1 MAAQT
6 FPKVCCRTSCAGLVV
21 FDFDQTLSVVHV
33 YKLLRGA
40 GPQGPDRLCI
50 PNNSML
56 ARTELGQLRLAE
68 ELEDAAPFADLGG
81 FALAVLGG
89 AGRVAWLKGVLQ
101 ELRRQ
106 GLDLVVCSRGLL
118 AVVRRCLNDAGL
130 LSFFTKVY
138 ARVGEEYGVAEYDEV
153 LCQTPACPAELM
165 LLGTAADGWWRRK
178 VDVINQ
184 LRKQMGLGKDDIV
197 LVDDD
202 VREIAG
208 AKDACRTVLVREAG
222 GISAEDCEE
231 LWAGHMVGVQGR
243 EKPVA
248 APRTSLGHASPPR
261 RPRGSPSGAFRS
273 TSPPLCKS
281 TLASPA
287 SKTTRALSPCKS
299 PSLGCRRISSPQ
311 NRPISE
317 SPLKLRPQQK
327 NRLSHGATPTSNT
340 APAKGPANVDSC
352 ADAFPGLCGIVLA
365 DRTDMATLKGIQR
378 SFAEAGPRNASA
390 FTPLRLRRIG
400 GC

>member
-1 MAAQT
+1 MAVQT

-40 GPQGPDRLCI
+40 GPQGPNSLCI
-50 PNNSML
+50 PNSSML

-81 FALAVLGG
+81 FALAVFGG

-118 AVVRRCLNDAGL
+118 AVVRSCLNDAGL

-138 ARVGEEYGVAEYDEV
+138 ARVGEEYGVAEYDEF
-153 LCQTPACPAELM
+153 LCQTPACPAELKF
-165 LLGTAADGWWRRK
+165 LGTAVDGWWRRK
-178 VDVINQ
+178 ADVINQ
-184 LRKQMGLGKDDIV
+184 LRKHMGLGKDDIV

-222 GISAEDCEE
+222 GITAEDCEE
-231 LWAGHMVGVQGR
+231 LWANIVGVQKR
-243 EKPVA
+243 ERPVA
-248 APRTSLGHASPPR
+248 ALRTSLAHASPPR

-273 TSPPLCKS
+273 TSPNCKS
-281 TLASPA
+281 TPASPCKSTA
-287 SKTTRALSPCKS
+287 SSPCKS
-299 PSLGCRRISSPQ
+299 PGLGCRRISSPQ
-311 NRPISE
+311 SRPISD
-317 SPLKLRPQQK
+317 SPLKFRPQQK
-327 NRLSHGATPTSNT
+327 NRQGRGATPSSNF
-340 APAKGPANVDSC
+340 APAKGSANVDLC
-352 ADAFPGLCGIVLA
+352 ADPFPGLCGIVLA
-365 DRTDMATLKGIQR
+365 DRTDVATLKCVQR
-378 SFAEAGPRNASA
+378 CFAERGPRNASA
-390 FTPLRLRRIG
+390 FTPLRSRRIG